1 MPSACEA
8 PQLHRMLLSI
18 TGVAAVPR
26 HAAAHI
32 QGPQLH
38 RMRLCL
44 HCRAAQPRLDFSY
57 FEYPDL
63 ATFEPTVTAL
73 LRFARAYRDRT
84 GFAPGAFALYFVRRS
99 GRRTNAQLN
108 YGGDA
113 GAPPWLPMRVALA
126 RIVLSQCSTTRDTS
140 RRTPGPMHHQQV
152 LT

>member
-1 MPSACEA
+1 MRGPTAA
-8 PQLHRMLLSI
+8 PH
-18 TGVAAVPR
+18 AAVNNWR
-26 HAAAHI
+26 GCCAAPCCRAHT
-32 QGPQLH
+32 GSH
-38 RMRLCL
+38 SCTACGCCL

-113 GAPPWLPMRVALA
+113 GAPLLLPMHAALA
-126 RIVLSQCSTTRDTS
+126 RILLSRSSTTKNAA
-140 RRTPGPMHHQQV
+140 GA
-152 LT
+152 L